1 MIDFKSKKV
10 NVLSYFLVSF
20 IASFFAPATYDNTI
34 LAIAERIG
42 YFIGWIFWGVS
53 ISAIIFLI
61 RLIGNRSNKFDY
73 FMNILWCS
81 TIASIIIGT
90 AGILWKSTSYNGSVM
105 PHIFTALAYNIVTIA
120 VAAFLFYK
128 RRQGPDNGET
138 PISSE
143 TQADVKPQI
152 EQVDLAETEAPQDY
166 VESSSSMKIKKNE
179 IEENPHYFYAQ
190 GTNPVGPLSLE
201 ELLHS
206 NIDAETLV
214 WKTGMKDWKQAK
226 CFPELHSHIDMITGT
241 EAYVSSP
248 EKHEKPNEDQILNDR
263 TEEQGTSD
271 KNVDESVM
279 EDLSYYYAEGSTPI
293 GPLSLKT
300 LIQTNINSETLIWK
314 IGMESWKPARCF
326 PELKTYITRK

>member
-20 IASFFAPATYDNTI
+20 TASFFVPSTYDNTI

-42 YFIGWIFWGVS
+42 YYIGWIFWGVS

-90 AGILWKSTSYNGSVM
+90 AGVLWKSASYSGSVM
-105 PHIFTALAYNIVTIA
+105 PHIFTALAYNIVTIV

-128 RRQGPDNGET
+128 RKQNIDNGET
-138 PISSE
+138 PISVEAQRDVKSQANNTDIEQTE
-143 TQADVKPQI
+143 TPQNSADV
-152 EQVDLAETEAPQDY
+152 
-166 VESSSSMKIKKNE
+166 SSSTQTEKGIV
-179 IEENPHYFYAQ
+179 ENSHYFYAQ

-201 ELLHS
+201 ELIHS

-214 WKTGMKDWKQAK
+214 WKTGMKDWEPAK
-226 CFPELHSHIDMITGT
+226 CFPELQSLIDITTGPD
-241 EAYVSSP
+241 EQENSQEIQV
-248 EKHEKPNEDQILNDR
+248 KPNEAQ
-263 TEEQGTSD
+263 
-271 KNVDESVM
+271 
-279 EDLSYYYAEGSTPI
+279 
-293 GPLSLKT
+293 
-300 LIQTNINSETLIWK
+300 NIK
-314 IGMESWKPARCF
+314 
-326 PELKTYITRK
+326 